1 MKDNNVANNQQ
12 VDALEEKLVQVNRV
26 AKVVKG
32 GRISSEIFGRSKY
45 LYSLKFIG
53 YLKNLPSQRKY

>member
-32 GRISSEIFGRSKY
+32 GRIFGFKA
-45 LYSLKFIG
+45 ITEVCDG
-53 YLKNLPSQRKY
+53 YGRVGFARG

>member
-1 MKDNNVANNQQ
+1 MNQENAMNTQQ

-32 GRISSEIFGRSKY
+32 GRIFGFTAPVSY
-45 LYSLKFIG
+45 THLT
-53 YLKNLPSQRKY
+53 LPTKA